1 VANSAK
7 TLDFNATGL
16 NETMLDWLVEYDH
29 VPQLLYS
36 NGLVNGSQI
45 MTAAGVP
52 VFVTVHGPDTYINS
66 AKVTSKDNFITNG
79 VFHVIDE

>member
-7 TLDFNATGL
+7 TLDRNFTGL
-16 NETMLDWLVEYDH
+16 NETYLEWLVKYDLAR
-29 VPQLLYS
+29 QLIYS

-45 MTAAGVP
+45 MTAAGLP
-52 VFVTVHGPDTYINS
+52 VLVTVHGSDTYINS

>member
-7 TLDFNATGL
+7 TLNRNITGL
-16 NETMLDWLVEYDH
+16 NETMLDLLVEYDL

-52 VFVTVHGPDTYINS
+52 VFVTVHGSDTYINS